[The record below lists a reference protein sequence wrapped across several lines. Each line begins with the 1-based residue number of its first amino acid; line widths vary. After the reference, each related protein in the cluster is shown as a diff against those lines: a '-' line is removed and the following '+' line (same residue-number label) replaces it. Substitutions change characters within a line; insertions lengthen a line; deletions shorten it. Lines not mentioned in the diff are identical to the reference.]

1 LHFQIHLDLSTL
13 FLSNFTDVF
22 KTSRDLEIIPSCI
35 KITLQ
40 NQLQMNH
47 VSERSTLLDGLYL
60 TSKWFHLTLELH
72 RYLVQ
77 QSSAAGQTLL

>member
-1 LHFQIHLDLSTL
+1 MVSCNIVLELMVPYRIVGKPIIAVPFFQ
-13 FLSNFTDVF
+13 
-22 KTSRDLEIIPSCI
+22 
-35 KITLQ
+35 ITLQ